1 MQSWDDLRIF
11 LSVAR
16 NETLSGAGKAL
27 RMDPATV
34 GRRVARLEEA
44 MGQPLFVKSPQ
55 GYALTEA
62 GTRLT
67 DHAERAEQAMQGAG
81 SVLSQDADT
90 LSGQIRVGA
99 PDGCANFVL
108 PRVFADLSKAHPDL
122 DLQIVALPRVV
133 NLSRREADMAI
144 TVSPPTA
151 ARLSYQRI
159 TDYRLHLAASQT
171 YLAARPPLTS
181 VTDLHQHR
189 MVGYI
194 PDMIFDKELDYLSDL
209 ALDRVALAS
218 NSASVQVQLLREH
231 GGVGVVHDFAL
242 PFAPDVTRVLTDALS
257 FTRSFYLVRHAED
270 RRLDRI
276 TRVASA
282 LAKGVRAEVG
292 RLEAMV
298 ARGQAPRA
306 AIKHPDS
313 QQTI

>member
-34 GRRVARLEEA
+34 GRRIARLENA
-44 MGQPLFVKSPQ
+44 IGQALFVKSPQ

-62 GTRLT
+62 GTRLV
-67 DHAERAEQAMQGAG
+67 DHAERAEQAMQGAR
-81 SVLSQDADT
+81 SVLTGDAET
-90 LSGQIRVGA
+90 LSGQIRIGA

-108 PRVFADLSKAHPDL
+108 PRVFADLSKANPDL

-151 ARLSYQRI
+151 SRLSYQRI
-159 TDYRLHLAASQT
+159 TDYQLHLAASET
-171 YLAARPPLTS
+171 YLSTRPPLTRLQ
-181 VTDLHQHR
+181 DLHAHR
-189 MVGYI
+189 IVGYI

-209 ALDRVALAS
+209 NLDRVALAS
-218 NSASVQVQLLREH
+218 NSASVQLQLLRQH
-231 GGVGVVHDFAL
+231 GGVGIAHDFAL
-242 PFAPDVTRVLTDALS
+242 PFAPHVKRVLTGEVS

-276 TRVASA
+276 SRFAKA
-282 LAKGVRAEVG
+282 LAQGVKSEVA
-292 RLEAMV
+292 RLEALL
-298 ARGQAPRA
+298 
-306 AIKHPDS
+306 
-313 QQTI
+313 

>member
-16 NETLSGAGKAL
+16 SETLSGAGKAL

-34 GRRVARLEEA
+34 GRRIARLEEA

-67 DHAERAEQAMQGAG
+67 DHAERAEQAMQGAR
-81 SVLSQDADT
+81 SVLSQDAEG

-108 PRVFADLSKAHPDL
+108 PRVFADLSEAHPDL

-151 ARLSYQRI
+151 TRLSYQRI

-171 YLAARPPLTS
+171 YLATRPPLTS
-181 VTDLHQHR
+181 VADLHQHR
-189 MVGYI
+189 IVGYI
-194 PDMIFDKELDYLSDL
+194 PDMIFDRELDYLGDL
-209 ALDRVALAS
+209 GRDGVQMAS
-218 NSASVQVQLLREH
+218 NSVAVQLQMLRQ
-231 GGVGVVHDFAL
+231 GAGVGIVHDFAL
-242 PFAPDVTRVLTDALS
+242 PFAPELVRVLTQALS
-257 FTRSFYLVRHAED
+257 LSRSFYLVRHADD
-270 RRLDRI
+270 RRSDRI
-276 TRVASA
+276 SRMAAAILSG
-282 LAKGVRAEVG
+282 LKSEVE
-292 RLEAMV
+292 RLEAL
-298 ARGQAPRA
+298 A
-306 AIKHPDS
+306 A
-313 QQTI
+313 

>member
-16 NETLSGAGKAL
+16 HDTLSGAGRAL

-44 MGQPLFVKSPQ
+44 IGQALFIKSPQ
-55 GYALTEA
+55 GYTLTEA
-62 GTRLT
+62 GTRLI
-67 DHAERAEQAMQGAG
+67 DHAERAEQAMQGAS
-81 SVLSQDADT
+81 SVLTGEAGT
-90 LSGQIRVGA
+90 LTGQIRIGA

-108 PRVFADLSKAHPDL
+108 PRVFAELSKANPDL

-151 ARLSYQRI
+151 SRLSYQRI
-159 TDYRLHLAASQT
+159 TDYKLHLAASDT
-171 YLAARPPLTS
+171 YLSAHPPLSS
-181 VTDLHQHR
+181 VADLKDHR
-189 MVGYI
+189 IVGYI

-218 NSASVQVQLLREH
+218 NSASVQLQLLRQH
-231 GGVGVVHDFAL
+231 GGIGIAHDFAL
-242 PFAPDVTRVLTDALS
+242 PFAPGVRRVLTDALS

-276 TRVASA
+276 TRFATA
-282 LAKGVRAEVG
+282 LAQGVRAEVA
-292 RLEAMV
+292 RLEALLS
-298 ARGQAPRA
+298 G
-306 AIKHPDS
+306 
-313 QQTI
+313 T

>member
-16 NETLSGAGKAL
+16 NETLSGAGRVL

-44 MGQPLFVKSPQ
+44 LGQALFAKSPL
-55 GYALTEA
+55 GYTLTEA
-62 GTRLT
+62 GTRLV
-67 DHAERAEQAMQGAG
+67 DHAERAEAAMQGVSAI
-81 SVLSQDADT
+81 LSGDAET
-90 LSGQIRVGA
+90 LSGQIRIGA

-108 PRVFADLSKAHPDL
+108 PRVFADLSKANPDL

-151 ARLSYQRI
+151 TRLSYQRI
-159 TDYRLHLAASQT
+159 TDYRLHLAASRT
-171 YLAARPPLTS
+171 YLSTKPPIRS
-181 VTDLHQHR
+181 AGDLHHHR
-189 MVGYI
+189 IVGYI

-209 ALDRVALAS
+209 NLDRVALAS
-218 NSASVQVQLLREH
+218 NSASVQLQLLRQH
-231 GGVGVVHDFAL
+231 GGIGIAHDFAL
-242 PFAPDVTRVLTDALS
+242 PFAPGVTRVLTDALS

-276 TRVASA
+276 SRIAKA
-282 LAKGVRAEVG
+282 LVQGVRAEVA
-292 RLEAMV
+292 RLEALV
-298 ARGQAPRA
+298 RN
-306 AIKHPDS
+306 
-313 QQTI
+313 T